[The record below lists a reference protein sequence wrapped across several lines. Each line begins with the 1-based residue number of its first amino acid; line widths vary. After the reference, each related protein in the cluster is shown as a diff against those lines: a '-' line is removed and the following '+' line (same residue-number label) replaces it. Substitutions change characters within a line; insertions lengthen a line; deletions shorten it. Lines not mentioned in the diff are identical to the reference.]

1 MANII
6 DKLIERYDNK
16 VVNILGSEYT
26 IKFNS
31 HKDDDQLNDCAAYC
45 SYHENIIVLDRE
57 SKNYIGK
64 SDLYIINCIKR
75 GLRHE
80 LIHTFLDESGLF
92 CNANAFKGP
101 WPVNEEMVDWFA
113 LQMPK
118 IFKVFQEL
126 DLLDNE

>member
-1 MANII
+1 MANTI
-6 DKLIERYDNK
+6 DKLIERYNGT
-16 VVNILGSEYT
+16 VVNILGNNYV
-26 IKFNS
+26 IIFRS
-31 HKDDDQLNDCAAYC
+31 HNDDDELKECAAYC
-45 SYHENIIVLDRE
+45 SYHEHIIVLDRE
-57 SKNYIGK
+57 SRTYNGK
-64 SDLYIINCIKR
+64 SDLYVINCVKR
-75 GLRHE
+75 ALRHE

-126 DLLDNE
+126 DLLDN

>member
-1 MANII
+1 MANTI
-6 DKLIERYDNK
+6 DKLIERYNGT
-16 VVNILGSEYT
+16 VVNILGNNYV
-26 IKFNS
+26 IIFRS
-31 HKDDDQLNDCAAYC
+31 HNDDDELKECATYC
-45 SYHENIIVLDRE
+45 SYHERIIVLDHE
-57 SKNYIGK
+57 SKTYNGK
-64 SDLYIINCIKR
+64 SDLYITNCVKR
-75 GLRHE
+75 ALRHE

-126 DLLDNE
+126 DLLDN